1 MFNWLPQDDVL
12 RSLLAGA
19 VYMLLQALGSWIAWG
34 LTRWLEGQHSPAA
47 IRLRRWR
54 GWPLVGQGLGLAL
67 ALAFPFLLVLGGLF
81 SADDVGIRPV
91 DWSVSLPW
99 VLAVGAGSA
108 LWLALL
114 WGSYWWRQRGSASA
128 TAWREASG
136 HWANILPEALYHEAG
151 AATFRAALIPLAGP
165 YWGVWIAVLWKLLAS
180 RTSPRLTPPDP
191 VGGYT
196 GVSGA
201 SPQLN
206 AKLRPPGQRELVYLG
221 WALDWV
227 GAILYLLSKS
237 VWAALF
243 GRALGQASVLAVT
256 RLILRGSYQET
267 PLAASA
273 NDQGHDDQGH
283 EHGRREEPKAL

>member
-1 MFNWLPQDDVL
+1 MFNWLPQDDAL

-19 VYMLLQALGSWIAWG
+19 VYMLLQALGSWISWG
-34 LTRWLEGQHSPAA
+34 LARWLGRLHSPAA

-67 ALAFPFLLVLGGLF
+67 ALAFPFLMVLGGIF
-81 SADDVGIRPV
+81 SADDVGIRPI
-91 DWSVSLPW
+91 DWSVPLPW
-99 VLAVGAGSA
+99 VLAVGVGSA

-128 TAWREASG
+128 TAWRESSG
-136 HWANILPEALYHEAG
+136 HWADILPNALYHEAG

-165 YWGVWIAVLWKLLAS
+165 YWGVWIAILWKLLAS
-180 RTSPRLTPPDP
+180 R
-191 VGGYT
+191 
-196 GVSGA
+196 A
-201 SPQLN
+201 SPQRN
-206 AKLRPPGQRELVYLG
+206 ARLRHPGQRELVYLG

-243 GRALGQASVLAVT
+243 GRALGQVCVLAVT
-256 RLILRGSYQET
+256 RLILRGSYQEP

>member
-1 MFNWLPQDDVL
+1 L

-19 VYMLLQALGSWIAWG
+19 VYTLLQALGSWISWG
-34 LTRWLEGQHSPAA
+34 LARWLGRLHSPTA

-54 GWPLVGQGLGLAL
+54 GWPLAGQGLGLAL
-67 ALAFPFLLVLGGLF
+67 ALTFPFLLVLGGLF

-114 WGSYWWRQRGSASA
+114 WGSYWWRQRDSASA
-128 TAWREASG
+128 TAWREASR

-180 RTSPRLTPPDP
+180 RTSPRLNLPPTRS
-191 VGGYT
+191 G
-196 GVSGA
+196 GA
-201 SPQLN
+201 SPQRN
-206 AKLRPPGQRELVYLG
+206 ARLRHPGQRELVYLG

-256 RLILRGSYQET
+256 RLILRGSYQEP